1 LILAEHPNRVIMA
14 RVSAPPV
21 FNLLPFES
29 PIKVHLNRSY
39 YSTSTT
45 LYKGEIELT
54 MVMDDPFWRAKINIF
69 GQRDSQGIY
78 RDTWFD
84 ISSGR
89 MRNVLEN
96 PDALKILYEDGIPL
110 SSMITSSMLLG
121 QNIFASVNYQLIS
134 KIIKI
139 INEDEYNTHS
149 GDVGYFNNGTN
160 YGLIGA
166 DEEPAPFYKG
176 AVIATVDGENNY
188 ISGAR
193 IAGAI
198 MSDDDNGIESL
209 PPFSGARP
217 NETTINFYY
226 AGTAPSP
233 VTLKFTLYPDFYGQ
247 YIKSPANNYT
257 NSYLTDVTDPYNTIT
272 IEGKEEKHEFKITTP
287 NIYTSYNQIIRI
299 FDDPAIINP
308 GLSWAKVRELIRE
321 TVWHPEVRAWANSVI
336 DSYDLEDG
344 QGTINISTAWER
356 TELKRKMQYFL
367 QDANGNPYTA
377 DFVFNA
383 KTGEAIGTIRH
394 RSSIGQS
401 AFRDSNTT
409 WPLYR
414 ASNVIA
420 AKENVGDMVKS
431 KYLFIEER
439 NYPNDSNNIVAW
451 EEGQDYSHRLYHNIQ
466 TGITNISIE
475 Y

>member
-1 LILAEHPNRVIMA
+1 
-14 RVSAPPV
+14 
-21 FNLLPFES
+21 
-29 PIKVHLNRSY
+29 
-39 YSTSTT
+39 
-45 LYKGEIELT
+45 

-176 AVIATVDGENNY
+176 AVIATVDSENNY

-209 PPFSGARP
+209 PPF
-217 NETTINFYY
+217 
-226 AGTAPSP
+226 
-233 VTLKFTLYPDFYGQ
+233 
-247 YIKSPANNYT
+247 
-257 NSYLTDVTDPYNTIT
+257 
-272 IEGKEEKHEFKITTP
+272 
-287 NIYTSYNQIIRI
+287 
-299 FDDPAIINP
+299 
-308 GLSWAKVRELIRE
+308 
-321 TVWHPEVRAWANSVI
+321 
-336 DSYDLEDG
+336 
-344 QGTINISTAWER
+344 
-356 TELKRKMQYFL
+356 
-367 QDANGNPYTA
+367 
-377 DFVFNA
+377 
-383 KTGEAIGTIRH
+383 
-394 RSSIGQS
+394 
-401 AFRDSNTT
+401 
-409 WPLYR
+409 
-414 ASNVIA
+414 
-420 AKENVGDMVKS
+420 
-431 KYLFIEER
+431 
-439 NYPNDSNNIVAW
+439 
-451 EEGQDYSHRLYHNIQ
+451 
-466 TGITNISIE
+466 
-475 Y
+475 